1 MFAHAEYHMAK
12 KTDVEKL
19 LSEHPTLTHSEN
31 MRVVSHVQRDDNDWL
46 LNTLMI
52 EGYEVPFKFRRKKAY
67 RNLKGA
73 RVNLTYYPILEE
85 VAGIEFESM
94 KVVRIK
100 VA

>member
-1 MFAHAEYHMAK
+1 MPK
-12 KTDVEKL
+12 SPVDKL
-19 LSEHPTLTHSEN
+19 LAEHRQLTHSEN
-31 MRVVSHVQRDDNDWL
+31 VKVVSHVQREEADWL

-52 EGYEVPFKFRRKKAY
+52 EGVDVPFKYKRKKAY

-73 RVNLTYYPILEE
+73 RVNLTYYPQSEQ

-94 KVVRIK
+94 KVVRIR